1 MRAVCVLCVLCVLHV
16 ACAVR
21 GCVAGHC
28 RRLVVAVGQEGVR
41 VSPMPQFDNAYR
53 RPPNHI
59 LPAHPMVG
67 LPPPSPY
74 LYEYV
79 ALSVGAVAVASALAS
94 ALASRNAVPPGFRR
108 FQCVYLCVYLLAT
121 FGDWLQGPYFYDV
134 YAEYGFTRPQIQAL
148 FVVGFGAS
156 GIGGTVVGSLAD
168 TFGRKRFAVV
178 YFLLY
183 AAGCLLLHVRV
194 IEVLFLGRV
203 LSGIAT
209 SLLFSVFESWV
220 VCRHA
225 QRGFPPELLG
235 DTFKWAGLFNG
246 LSAIAAGATAQVQ
259 FRFFRSFSVKI
270 FQQLAYDSLC
280 QCLY

>member
-1 MRAVCVLCVLCVLHV
+1 MAV
-16 ACAVR
+16 
-21 GCVAGHC
+21 
-28 RRLVVAVGQEGVR
+28 
-41 VSPMPQFDNAYR
+41 PIAYH
-53 RPPNHI
+53 PI
-59 LPAHPMVG
+59 LKH
-67 LPPPSPY
+67 PPPSLRQPHI
-74 LYEYV
+74 
-79 ALSVGAVAVASALAS
+79 
-94 ALASRNAVPPGFRR
+94 R
-108 FQCVYLCVYLLAT
+108 YLCVYLLAT
-121 FGDWLQGPYFYDV
+121 FGDWLQGPYFYDA

-183 AAGCLLLHVRV
+183 AAACLLLHVRV

-246 LSAIAAGATAQVQ
+246 LSAIAAGATAQV
-259 FRFFRSFSVKI
+259 
-270 FQQLAYDSLC
+270 
-280 QCLY
+280 

>member
-1 MRAVCVLCVLCVLHV
+1 MMAARAEAGGSDQVSTLTSLLSGLEEG
-16 ACAVR
+16 AVPTR
-21 GCVAGHC
+21 KQARC
-28 RRLVVAVGQEGVR
+28 RASAREPFRKAP
-41 VSPMPQFDNAYR
+41 SA
-53 RPPNHI
+53 
-59 LPAHPMVG
+59 AHPPG
-67 LPPPSPY
+67 PTPPPCP
-74 LYEYV
+74 
-79 ALSVGAVAVASALAS
+79 
-94 ALASRNAVPPGFRR
+94 
-108 FQCVYLCVYLLAT
+108 
-121 FGDWLQGPYFYDV
+121 
-134 YAEYGFTRPQIQAL
+134 RPQIQAL

-183 AAGCLLLHVRV
+183 AAACLLLHVRV

-246 LSAIAAGATAQVQ
+246 LSAIAAGATAQV
-259 FRFFRSFSVKI
+259 
-270 FQQLAYDSLC
+270 
-280 QCLY
+280 